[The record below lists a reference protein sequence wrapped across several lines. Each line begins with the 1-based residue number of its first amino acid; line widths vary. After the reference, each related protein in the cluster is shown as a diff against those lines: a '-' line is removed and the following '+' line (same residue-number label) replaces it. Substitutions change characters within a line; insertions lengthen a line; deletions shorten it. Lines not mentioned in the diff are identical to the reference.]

1 MPKHNVLTDDDILLL
16 QAFSRACQEEQWV
29 RGEARIHNMVYLI
42 GLKEQLCKRGLA
54 EFAGSVPSSVGV

>member
-1 MPKHNVLTDDDILLL
+1 MTKHKVISDDDIRIL

-42 GLKEQLCKRGLA
+42 DLKEQLCKRGLA
-54 EFAGSVPSSVGV
+54 EFAGSVSSSTGV